1 MFVSIDRSRAFLSRA
16 TDRRRNR
23 RVESVLINQTLTEYF
38 GFGHLRPGQTE
49 VIERILAGQSAA
61 AIFPTGAGKS
71 LCYQLP
77 AILLPHLTLVISP
90 LLALMSDQLAFLH
103 SKGIAAA
110 SIDSTQDRESTQ
122 AIMQQARSGEL
133 KVLMISVERLKNE
146 RFRQFISQV
155 PISLLVI
162 DEAHCISEW
171 GHNFRPDYL
180 KLPLYRQQL
189 NIAQVL
195 LLTATATPQ
204 VIEDMQDKFNLLPE
218 SVTVTG
224 FYRSNLHLSVLPCL
238 EDEKFERLVA
248 LLRPNPAASTIVYV
262 TLQKTAEIIAK
273 RLQREGIDAVA
284 YHAGLPHELRQT
296 IQQQF
301 MQGESNCIVAT
312 IAFGMGVDKADIR
325 QVIHYDLPKSIE
337 NYSQEIGR
345 AGRDGLASQC
355 VILANTDSLNVLENF
370 VYGDTPDKA
379 SIQFVVEAILA
390 CSGRWEVMMTRLSN
404 DSYLR
409 QLPLKTLLVY
419 LELRSIIQS
428 QYSYYANYRFKLNH
442 SIDNITQR
450 FEGERRHFVEQ
461 LFLGCNKAKTWYT
474 VDFEALWLGYRA
486 ERQRVVSALDYFH
499 QQGWIDLES
508 KQITDVYQVLDRQ
521 TESTA
526 LVEELYQ
533 LFKQKEHS
541 EIQRIH
547 SMIDFFQS
555 EHCLS
560 STLAHYFADEQAPS
574 QCGHCSVCQ
583 GQVASLSGRLLPA
596 LDIDQIAHWIKPYCQ
611 ASHAPLTSEAIS
623 RFLCGIATP
632 LSTQLK
638 ASKMEGFAKLE
649 FYPFNQVNQAVLSLL

>member
-1 MFVSIDRSRAFLSRA
+1 MI
-16 TDRRRNR
+16 
-23 RVESVLINQTLTEYF
+23 EKTLTQYF
-38 GFGHLRPGQTE
+38 GFEHLRPGQAE
-49 VIERILAGQSAA
+49 VIGRILDGQSAA
-61 AIFPTGAGKS
+61 AIFPTGSGKS

-77 AILLPHLTLVISP
+77 AIVLPHLTLVISP

-155 PISLLVI
+155 PISLLVV

-180 KLPLYRQQL
+180 KLPVYRQQL

-204 VIEDMQDKFNLLPE
+204 VIEDMKDKFNLTSE
-218 SVTVTG
+218 SITVTG
-224 FYRSNLHLSVLPCL
+224 FYRSNLDLAVIPCD
-238 EDEKFERLVA
+238 EDKKFEHLVA
-248 LLRPNPAASTIVYV
+248 LLRPNPNASTIVYV

-273 RLQREGIDAVA
+273 RLQREGIEAAA
-284 YHAGLPHELRQT
+284 YHAGLKHEVRQT

-301 MQGESNCIVAT
+301 MQGEAKCIVAT

-325 QVIHYDLPKSIE
+325 HVIHYDLPKSIE

-345 AGRDGLASQC
+345 AGRDGRASQC

-379 SIQFVVEAILA
+379 SIQCVVDAIMA

-404 DSYLR
+404 DSYIR

-442 SIDNITQR
+442 SIDSIIQR

-461 LFLGCNKAKTWYT
+461 LFLGCSKAKTWYS
-474 VDFEALWLGYRA
+474 VDFEALWVGGHL
-486 ERQRVVSALDYFH
+486 ERKRVVSALDYFH

-508 KQITDVYQVLDRQ
+508 KQITDVYQVLERPF
-521 TESTA
+521 SRGA
-526 LVEELYQ
+526 LVDELYQ
-533 LFKQKEHS
+533 LFKQKEFS

-547 SMIDFFQS
+547 TMIDFFQS
-555 EHCLS
+555 QRCLS
-560 STLAHYFADEQAPS
+560 ATLAQYFADEQAPS
-574 QCGHCSVCQ
+574 ECGHCSVCQ
-583 GQVASLSGRLLPA
+583 GQVARLSGRILPA
-596 LDIDQIAHWIKPYCQ
+596 LDIDQIAEWIKPYCQ
-611 ASHAPLTSEAIS
+611 ASNDALTSEAIS

-649 FYPFNQVNQAVLSLL
+649 FYPFNQVNQAVMSLM